1 MELELNNKV
10 EKETVSNDSAI
21 SEFTKELSKT
31 LEIEDL
37 FSYRRPIDNGEFT
50 DENLIKLE
58 EEYKKTIKEFLNIQ
72 EFEDS
77 KIYEALDFGKN
88 YDLIREYDKE
98 REEIINLQIPKGR
111 LPQNCKIGMLLHKEN
126 DKFLIDKEIT
136 QAMYYKMKEY
146 ETKLL
151 NEQEKYLKKMRK
163 DGELYYVKK
172 IERRLQIM
180 ENRTKL

>member
-1 MELELNNKV
+1 MELELNNEV
-10 EKETVSNDSAI
+10 EKSAISNDSAI

-50 DENLIKLE
+50 DENLVKLE
-58 EEYKKTIKEFLNIQ
+58 EEYKKIIKEFLNIK
-72 EFEDS
+72 EFDE
-77 KIYEALDFGKN
+77 
-88 YDLIREYDKE
+88 
-98 REEIINLQIPKGR
+98 
-111 LPQNCKIGMLLHKEN
+111 
-126 DKFLIDKEIT
+126 FLIDKEMT
-136 QAMYYKMKEY
+136 QEMYYKMKEY

-151 NEQEKYLKKMRK
+151 NEQEKYLKKIRK

-172 IERRLQIM
+172 IERRLQIL

>member
-1 MELELNNKV
+1 MDIELNNEV
-10 EKETVSNDSAI
+10 EKGTISNDSAI

-50 DENLIKLE
+50 DENLMKLE
-58 EEYKKTIKEFLNIQ
+58 EEYKKIVNEFLDIQ
-72 EFEDS
+72 EFRDS
-77 KIYEALDFGKN
+77 KIYEVLDFGKN

-98 REEIINLQIPKGR
+98 TEEIINLQVPKGT
-111 LPQNCKIGMLLHKEN
+111 LPQNYKIGMLLHKEN
-126 DKFLIDKEIT
+126 DEFLIDKEMT
-136 QAMYYKMKEY
+136 QEMYYKMKEY

-172 IERRLQIM
+172 IERRLQIL